1 MYAPPGVT
9 SLPGDALANWP
20 LRSRAREDGQGG
32 GDTMAGRIVTF
43 VLPLPNVGKVV
54 VRIYG
59 DRTARRAVSQVVAL
73 MTWRSGAW
81 SASEGVRRRGVD
93 MSWCHRRRG
102 RSIEMPE
109 ASEPSHVGQ
118 LKQSHRQDIHIRTWE

>member
-1 MYAPPGVT
+1 MYAPAGVT

-20 LRSRAREDGQGG
+20 LRSRARADGQGD

-43 VLPLPNVGKVV
+43 VLRLPNVGRLI
-54 VRIYG
+54 VRRYG
-59 DRTARRAVSQVVAL
+59 GRTARSAVYQVVAL

-81 SASEGVRRRGVD
+81 RASEGVD
-93 MSWCHRRRG
+93 MGWSHRRRV

-109 ASEPSHVGQ
+109 ASEPCHVGQ
-118 LKQSHRQDIHIRTWE
+118 LKQSHRQDI